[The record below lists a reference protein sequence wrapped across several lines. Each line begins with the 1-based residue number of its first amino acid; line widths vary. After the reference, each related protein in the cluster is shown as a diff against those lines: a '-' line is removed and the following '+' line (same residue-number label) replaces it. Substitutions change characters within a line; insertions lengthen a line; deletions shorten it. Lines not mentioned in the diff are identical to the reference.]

1 MLFGGIDLFAGKN
14 ISKDERRN
22 VKVIAQLLLSDY
34 PDTNLVS
41 AHSYSYPKLFSL
53 NRDDIT
59 GRQLS

>member
-1 MLFGGIDLFAGKN
+1 
-14 ISKDERRN
+14 
-22 VKVIAQLLLSDY
+22 LSDY

-41 AHSYSYPKLFSL
+41 AHSYSYPKLLSL